1 MTTRRLIA
9 AAAFAAALVGCGD
22 DDGRPGRGSDDAAAP
37 PSGADARV
45 GAAGDCRR
53 LADACAPGFA
63 CQLQPDGV
71 TYACEAPAGG
81 ADAAGGPSPRR
92 DAGVGSDAGD
102 ARDCRHNSMVCGRG
116 FDCVLQP
123 DDTYACQP
131 EPGADDAG
139 VHPDAAPG
147 FQLDGTFSLH
157 RDGND
162 LCPRGLTAQP
172 RVFANNGGLRLQA
185 TCQTSG
191 ATIDFDTFPEPGQ
204 QATCVA
210 LNSTRQCP
218 VTTIDGT
225 RHGTATGT
233 VRRGEDGRIEG
244 ECRCEVEAAGA
255 LEGYTLTATFEL
267 PIE

>member
-1 MTTRRLIA
+1 MIGRRLIGA
-9 AAAFAAALVGCGD
+9 VALASGLLGCGD
-22 DDGRPGRGSDDAAAP
+22 DAGRPGRGPDDAAPRAE
-37 PSGADARV
+37 GADARI
-45 GAAGDCRR
+45 GGGDCRR
-53 LADACAPGFA
+53 LADECAPGFT
-63 CQLQPDGV
+63 CQVQPDGV
-71 TYACEAPAGG
+71 TYACEAPAGR
-81 ADAAGGPSPRR
+81 ADAAPVPSPDR
-92 DAGVGSDAGD
+92 DAGVGPDAGEPG
-102 ARDCRHNSMVCGRG
+102 DCRDLSRLCGDG

-123 DDTYACQP
+123 DQTYACQP

-147 FQLDGTFSLH
+147 FVLDGEFALD

-162 LCPRGLTAQP
+162 LCPRGPTAQP
-172 RVFANNGGLRLQA
+172 RAFMNLGGLRVQV

-191 ATIDFDTFPEPGQ
+191 ATIDFDAFPAPGQ

-233 VRRGEDGRIEG
+233 VRRGQDGRIEG
-244 ECRCEVEAAGA
+244 ECACVVEAAGA
-255 LEGYTLTATFEL
+255 LEGYTLSASFEL